1 MENEVKRL
9 NQRRITKEELNV
21 IINDIDD
28 SLVKF
33 IKEGKYKEVLMAM
46 GNLGRFSFNN
56 QMYILTQYPTS
67 KTLYGLKKWNS
78 LGRHINKGEK
88 AIKIF
93 SPIIKKD
100 KDENQKE
107 VYKVNGFK
115 INYVFDFSQTNG
127 KELDVFSF
135 DKEKVI
141 LNKDKILLGLKKC
154 VKEKGFNFIFV
165 KKDELGEDVYGLCN
179 HKEHLIKIRDDL
191 CDLQTISTSIHECG
205 HALAHSE
212 VRDDFLGLMKSEVRS
227 IKEIEAESI
236 ALVVSSYL
244 HLDTSNFNFSY
255 ILGWSNGDIK
265 KFRKNLNL
273 ISSYSNLLIKSIE
286 NELNLN
292 EEVLT

>member
-9 NQRRITKEELNV
+9 NQKRITKEELNV

-107 VYKVNGFK
+107 VYKVNGFR

-135 DKEKVI
+135 DEEKVI

-286 NELNLN
+286 NELNMN

>member
-100 KDENQKE
+100 KDENEKE
-107 VYKVNGFK
+107 VYKVNGFR

-135 DKEKVI
+135 DEEKVI

>member
-9 NQRRITKEELNV
+9 NQKRITKEELNV

-67 KTLYGLKKWNS
+67 KTLHGLKKWNS

-107 VYKVNGFK
+107 VYKVNGFR

-135 DKEKVI
+135 DEEKVI

-212 VRDDFLGLMKSEVRS
+212 VRDDFLGLTKSEVRS

-286 NELNLN
+286 NELNFN

>member
-1 MENEVKRL
+1 MENEIKRI
-9 NQRRITKEELNV
+9 NSRRISKEDLND
-21 IINDIDD
+21 IINEIDD

-33 IKEGKYKEVLMAM
+33 IREGKYKEVLMAM

-56 QMYILTQYPTS
+56 QMYILMQFPTS

-93 SPIIKKD
+93 SPIIKKEE
-100 KDENQKE
+100 DEHRQE
-107 VYKVNGFK
+107 VYKVNGFR

-127 KELDVFSF
+127 KDLDVFSF
-135 DKEKVI
+135 DEDKVI
-141 LNKDKILLGLKKC
+141 LNKDKILLGLRKC
-154 VKEKGFNFIFV
+154 VKEKGFDFCFV
-165 KKDELGEDVYGLCN
+165 KKEDLGEDVFGLCN
-179 HKEHLIKIRDDL
+179 HKEHVIKIRDDL

-212 VRDDFLGLMKSEVRS
+212 IRDDFVGLTKNEVRS
-227 IKEIEAESI
+227 IKEVEAESI

-255 ILGWSNGDIK
+255 ILGWSSGDIK

-273 ISSYSNLLIKSIE
+273 ISHYANLLIKSIE
-286 NELNLN
+286 DVLNFKDELIS
-292 EEVLT
+292 

>member
-107 VYKVNGFK
+107 VYKINGFR

-127 KELDVFSF
+127 KKLDVFSF
-135 DKEKVI
+135 DEEKVI